1 MQRARE
7 WPDGRPD
14 GRQDARLDRSQD
26 RWLRALIRTPESGSS
41 GDPRR
46 FERASGSASAP
57 EAARK
62 LQPTPCSST
71 ALASATQ
78 AQSMAGLIHDA
89 RNMVSAIDLYC
100 DLLEEPGVLSPLF
113 RHYASELRMVSGAGR
128 RLLEKLAVAESMSE
142 IELAAHLQAAP
153 TPLSRHLPDF
163 RLAPT
168 DSAAHSA
175 SAASLSEALRRDS
188 RRKTLPYGRP
198 VANLA
203 EELLASEHLLVAL
216 AGPHIRIDLSISGG
230 QRPIAMTGDDLTRV
244 LVNLTRNAAEAM
256 PCGGDLRIA
265 LEEGPEFLSL
275 TFADNGPGIPEGALE
290 TIFSPGYSSHAGSQ
304 RASDPDADP
313 HVWPVRHRG
322 LGLSIVRSIVSAAG
336 GSIWAAN
343 RNGLQP
349 IAAQPTREE
358 TANLASPAHAAEA
371 RSAVDPIAI
380 QGAVL
385 IIEFSLLSSPV
396 ST

>member
-1 MQRARE
+1 
-7 WPDGRPD
+7 
-14 GRQDARLDRSQD
+14 
-26 RWLRALIRTPESGSS
+26 
-41 GDPRR
+41 
-46 FERASGSASAP
+46 
-57 EAARK
+57 
-62 LQPTPCSST
+62 
-71 ALASATQ
+71 
-78 AQSMAGLIHDA
+78 MAGLIHDA
-89 RNMVSAIDLYC
+89 RNMVSAMDLYC
-100 DLLEEPGVLSPLF
+100 DLLEEPGVLSPPF

-128 RLLEKLAVAESMSE
+128 RLLEKLAVTESMSE

-153 TPLSRHLPDF
+153 TPLSRHLPDS
-163 RLAPT
+163 RIAPV
-168 DSAAHSA
+168 DSAAHPA
-175 SAASLSEALRRDS
+175 SAASLSEALLRDS
-188 RRKTLPYGRP
+188 SRKTLPYGPP

-203 EELLASEHLLVAL
+203 QELQANEHLLVAL
-216 AGPHIRIDLSISGG
+216 AGSRIRIDLSISGG

-290 TIFSPGYSSHAGSQ
+290 TIFSPGYSSHAGLHPASAAAPEPDS
-304 RASDPDADP
+304 RA
-313 HVWPVRHRG
+313 WPVRHRG

-343 RNGLQP
+343 RSGRQPIDLQP
-349 IAAQPTREE
+349 TLNEASAA
-358 TANLASPAHAAEA
+358 LAGIDNPGTS
-371 RSAVDPIAI
+371 

-385 IIEFSLLSSPV
+385 ILEFPLLSSPV